1 MLPLT
6 VPFSVF
12 SKSSQGWVWNLV
24 CFFVSSINPIQCVA
38 HNEHSVKIYWLD
50 FENVRV
56 SRNSSPGPQP
66 MLGKRKELSFPPDLC
81 CGTKPALSPHC
92 QLFPRH
98 HEFYNATPFSKLSL
112 NPTDHRIRP
121 KVTTLLKP
129 ATMLLLPNLFYTD
142 FPA

>member
-1 MLPLT
+1 MHFKGKMLPLT

-12 SKSSQGWVWNLV
+12 SKSTQANVLNKTWVWDLV

-56 SRNSSPGPQP
+56 LRNSSPAPQP
-66 MLGKRKELSFPPDLC
+66 MLGKCEELNFPPDLC
-81 CGTKPALSPHC
+81 CGTRPALSPQC
-92 QLFPRH
+92 QLFPQH
-98 HEFYNATPFSKLSL
+98 HAFYNATPFSKLAL

-121 KVTTLLKP
+121 
-129 ATMLLLPNLFYTD
+129 
-142 FPA
+142 